1 MCPFIPAFSMAC
13 GSLPWPWGFRLPP
26 RFCRRALQYGS
37 YQWKFFGMSERKEWA
52 GNNHILSPFG
62 ARFAPI
68 PCERQVGK
76 TQAHPSTLVVTIA
89 RRKSLIK
96 KRLQVFQFDAKLPS
110 FRQADRKS
118 TRLNSSHLV
127 ISYAVF
133 CLKKK

>member
-1 MCPFIPAFSMAC
+1 
-13 GSLPWPWGFRLPP
+13 
-26 RFCRRALQYGS
+26 
-37 YQWKFFGMSERKEWA
+37 MSERKEWA

-96 KRLQVFQFDAKLPS
+96 KRLQVFQFDVKLPS
-110 FRQADRKS
+110 FRQAMDWSK
-118 TRLNSSHLV
+118 
-127 ISYAVF
+127 
-133 CLKKK
+133 